1 MVFAEDPAPAEGK
14 TLLGIVEAAAESLKA
29 LGAGLATIAFIV
41 AGIMFLSATGNP
53 SRMATAKTSL
63 IAGVIGIVIIVLA
76 SSAKVFV
83 STFFKL

>member
-1 MVFAEDPAPAEGK
+1 
-14 TLLGIVEAAAESLKA
+14 
-29 LGAGLATIAFIV
+29 
-41 AGIMFLSATGNP
+41 
-53 SRMATAKTSL
+53 MATAKTSL